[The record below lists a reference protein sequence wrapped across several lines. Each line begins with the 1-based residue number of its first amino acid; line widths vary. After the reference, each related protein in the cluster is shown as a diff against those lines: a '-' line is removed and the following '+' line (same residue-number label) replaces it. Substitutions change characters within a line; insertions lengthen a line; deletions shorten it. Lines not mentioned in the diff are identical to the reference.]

1 MQNTKNIE
9 TENKFAVDFN
19 FGFAGAPSKIEDI
32 KKLLGQRWE
41 VTLQKIYYIILE
53 KGLIHHNT
61 VDLAQTDRHL
71 EILGTQ
77 QALSKIIKKCKLI
90 KLLDPIKTG
99 DKESYKVG
107 KQGKTYHVNTVLAS
121 IISNF
126 GKANNYKAP
135 AKEKK
140 KLVEEIKTLEEVAS
154 EVCNGVA
161 SPSYDIDNDIFKNV
175 KIGEYKGEDF
185 ETLKNYPDELLL
197 AQLHA
202 NYPQIKFIS
211 GNNDKFNQDCITPEL
226 KRRSQINIHRGAN
239 SIKFSFRDYCDV
251 CSLIKSSDEGKAN
264 REGFFSRYFA
274 NPNPAE
280 YDLKSSIY
288 KITHFINFGT
298 WADNTRDFYAE
309 FAPIGIK
316 KEERGLIK
324 AIAMYI
330 YFSDLSDKQ
339 IVNQIKIKE
348 FYQKEIDFCNE
359 EKKKADKAQNNK
371 LMQAEL
377 ALSIRKAQLQSLVAE
392 VRENM
397 CKVIGKP
404 LGSEV
409 FVHESA
415 IMNVLLMY
423 AVKKFGKA
431 VCIYDAIFADV
442 DKAVFN
448 NFCELNIAKIA
459 KFYKEK
465 FLTK

>member
-1 MQNTKNIE
+1 MITKNN

-19 FGFAGAPSKIEDI
+19 FGFAGAPKNIEEV
-32 KKLLGQRWE
+32 KKLLGQRWQ

-53 KGLIHHNT
+53 KGLINNNV
-61 VDLAQTDRHL
+61 VDLAQSDRRL
-71 EILGTQ
+71 EILGCRKLICHLIQ
-77 QALSKIIKKCKLI
+77 KCKLI
-90 KLLDPIKTG
+90 KLLDPVKTG
-99 DKESYKVG
+99 EKESYKVG
-107 KQGKTYHVNTVLAS
+107 KKGKSYHVNTVLAS
-121 IISNF
+121 VICNY

-140 KLVEEIKTLEEVAS
+140 KLVEDIKTVEEVAS
-154 EVCNGVA
+154 EVCKEVE
-161 SPSYDIDNDIFKNV
+161 SPAYSLDNELFKNV

-197 AQLHA
+197 AQLHQ

-211 GNNDKFNQDCITPEL
+211 GNNDRFNQDCNTPEL

-264 REGFFSRYFA
+264 REGFFTRYFA

-288 KITHFINFGT
+288 KITHFINFGV
-298 WADNTRDFYAE
+298 WADNSRDFYAE

-330 YFSDLSDKQ
+330 YFSDLTDKQ

-415 IMNVLLMY
+415 IMNILLMY
-423 AVKKFGKA
+423 TIKKYGKA

-442 DKAVFN
+442 DKAVFH
-448 NFCELNIAKIA
+448 NFCEVNIAKIA

>member
-9 TENKFAVDFN
+9 SENKFAADFN
-19 FGFAGAPSKIEDI
+19 FGFAGAPSKIEDV

-41 VTLQKIYYIILE
+41 VTLQKIYYIIIE
-53 KGLIHHNT
+53 KGLTHNNV
-61 VDLAQTDRHL
+61 VDLAQTDRRL
-71 EILGTQ
+71 EILGSHQ
-77 QALSKIIKKCKLI
+77 LISHLIKKCKLI

-99 DKESYKVG
+99 EKESYKVG
-107 KQGKTYHVNTVLAS
+107 KQGKSYHVNTLLATV
-121 IISNF
+121 IQKF

-135 AKEKK
+135 EKEKK
-140 KLVEEIKTLEEVAS
+140 KLVDEIMTVEEVAS
-154 EVCNGVA
+154 EVCKDVE
-161 SPSYDIDNDIFKNV
+161 SPAYDLDNDIFKNI

-185 ETLKNYPDELLL
+185 EVLKNYPDELLL
-197 AQLHA
+197 AQLHT

-211 GNNDKFNQDCITPEL
+211 GNNDRFNQDCKMPEL
-226 KRRSQINIHRGAN
+226 KRRSQINVHRGAN

-264 REGFFSRYFA
+264 REGFFTRYFA
-274 NPNPAE
+274 NSSPAE
-280 YDLKSSIY
+280 FDLKSSIY
-288 KITHFINFGT
+288 KITHFINFGV
-298 WADNTRDFYAE
+298 WSDNTRDFYAE

-316 KEERGLIK
+316 KEQRSLIK
-324 AIAMYI
+324 SIAMYV

-348 FYQKEIDFCNE
+348 YYKEQIDLYNA
-359 EKKKADKAQNNK
+359 EKRKDELNQNNK
-371 LMQAEL
+371 LMQAEIG
-377 ALSIRKAQLQSLVAE
+377 LSIRKAQLQNLVAE
-392 VRENM
+392 VRQNM

-415 IMNVLLMY
+415 IMNILLMY
-423 AVKKFGKA
+423 TVKKFGKA

-442 DKAVFN
+442 EESVFH
-448 NFCELNIAKIA
+448 NFCEMNVAKCA